1 MTQRNK
7 YPTALAL
14 GLCLLYIIAGKCGLQ
29 LAHAN
34 PSVSAVWPASGIA
47 LAALLAFGYQLW
59 PGIFLGAF
67 LVNLTTAGT
76 VSTSL
81 GIAVGNTLEAVLGCY
96 LVTRFA
102 GGRHCFARAP
112 NVFRFAAWALVS
124 TTVSAT
130 IGMGTL
136 VLYGIAPWQGARALW
151 STWWLGDGVGDL
163 LAAPL
168 LLLWLANPTV
178 NWTRKK
184 ALEGAFLASTLGATA
199 WSIFGGGLHPEIRN
213 YPLEFLCIP
222 SLIWAGFRFGSR
234 GAAAATV
241 AFSGVAIWGTMHG
254 FGPFVVES
262 QQASLLLL
270 QTFIGIMSVT
280 TLAVGAEV
288 SERQRAEEQIRELA
302 TLDPLTGL
310 ANYRHLME
318 VLDGEMRRSC
328 RAERQFAIVLLDLD
342 GLKKI
347 NDTCGHITGSRAL
360 CRLAHVLRTHSRDVD
375 TAARYGGDEFVLMLP
390 ETAESEAHEVAARI
404 AERLAQDA
412 EEPAIT
418 VSVGTAVWPQD
429 AMTITELLEAADAN
443 LYRAKREKHYSVRA
457 TAQGDRTQIRPQSK
471 KWSWELHSVQAGQ
484 D

>member
-1 MTQRNK
+1 MTPRNK
-7 YPTALAL
+7 FPTTLALAL
-14 GLCLLYIIAGKCGLQ
+14 YLLYIIAGKFGLQ

-102 GGRHCFARAP
+102 GRRHCFARAP

-130 IGMGTL
+130 VGMSTL
-136 VLYGIAPWQGARALW
+136 ILYGIAPWQGFRALW

-184 ALEGAFLASTLGATA
+184 ALEGAFLATTLVVTA
-199 WSIFGGGLHPEIRN
+199 WGIFGGGLHPEIRN

-270 QTFIGIMSVT
+270 QTFIGIMGVT

-288 SERQRAEEQIRELA
+288 SERERAEEQIRELA
-302 TLDPLTGL
+302 THDPLTGL
-310 ANYRHLME
+310 ANYRCLME
-318 VLDGEMRRSC
+318 VLDAEMRRSS

-347 NDTCGHITGSRAL
+347 NDTYGHITGSRAL
-360 CRLAHVLRTHSRDVD
+360 CRLANVLRTHSRDVD

-390 ETAESEAHEVAARI
+390 ETAESGAHDVAARI
-404 AERLAQDA
+404 AARLAQDA
-412 EEPAIT
+412 EKPAIT
-418 VSVGTAVWPQD
+418 VSVGTALWPQD
-429 AMTITELLEAADAN
+429 ATTVIELLEAADAN
-443 LYRAKREKHYSVRA
+443 LYRAKRDKYHSLRA
-457 TAQGDRTQIRPQSK
+457 PTQGDRFQIRPK
-471 KWSWELHSVQAGQ
+471 NKRWSLALHSAHTGQ